1 MDAIL
6 DDEPILYNT
15 YCCSLEKKMS
25 INVTSLIIAMFG
37 VLKIILSIALH
48 EILGNV
54 KLFDDKKYR
63 KLIGK

>member
-37 VLKIILSIALH
+37 VLKIILSIALY

-54 KLFDDKKYR
+54 HLFIDENCD
-63 KLIGK
+63 ITN